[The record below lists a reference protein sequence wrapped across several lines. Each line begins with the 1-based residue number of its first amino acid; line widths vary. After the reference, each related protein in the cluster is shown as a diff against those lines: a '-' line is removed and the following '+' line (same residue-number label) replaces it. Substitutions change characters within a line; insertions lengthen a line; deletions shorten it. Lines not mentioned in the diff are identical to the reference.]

1 MATLAILVSLE
12 DGALAA
18 ELEEASSRLENGER
32 EVVLDFSSVHRLSA
46 AEVHAIDEFTRAA
59 EEKGIKVMERA
70 LGVDLYRALKL
81 ARQSSRL
88 SLVA

>member
-1 MATLAILVSLE
+1 MANIAILVSLE

-18 ELEEASSRLENGER
+18 ELEQAIAMLENGER

-46 AEVHAIDEFTRAA
+46 GEVRAIDEFTRTA
-59 EEKGIKVMERA
+59 EDKGVKVRVRG

-81 ARQSSRL
+81 ARLSSRL

>member
-1 MATLAILVSLE
+1 MATVAILVSLE

-18 ELEEASSRLENGER
+18 ELEKAIATLENGER

-46 AEVHAIDEFTRAA
+46 GEVHAIDGFTRTA
-59 EEKGIKVMERA
+59 EDKGVKVRVRG

-81 ARQSSRL
+81 ARLSSRL